1 MADNNNV
8 TMFPQMA
15 LDTINPSA
23 LAPPTVGPSMAP
35 DSAAPT
41 RDFSYVGVDNTPTV
55 DYAENATQTVKYG
68 VPSIA
73 AGLVDTFGQ
82 SLGLIDDNK
91 MSQLLGTALPAWGD
105 YYSRNKEPVR
115 TISDITGM
123 LIPGTLG
130 MKLVQSTAKLR
141 NVISEAGFA
150 GKLVGSL
157 LHSGQE
163 ADEILAGV
171 SKAAL
176 LAGNQGVR
184 NFTTGLPEFDA
195 LRRSALWASAGDR
208 IKEMVGSE
216 VAIAAT
222 MNASDTIYPPDQT
235 LSSYLVMNGVMG
247 AVPVAADFMFM
258 RRGIGKAIAASA
270 ANSEKVL
277 NPAKINWSDLDF
289 LPGNRDL
296 GITSLALSRDAQTS
310 TLAEATGDTTLLD
323 NLNRAVISGDQVIKK
338 QLGAVAQDS
347 PFSRYG
353 KTSLTSKLNMSD
365 QQMNTARNLIQD
377 DPMGLLGTISFEDP
391 SYNSRDIEA
400 FYKNK
405 TEYADKLKADAE
417 AATVKAGIASA
428 AGDTDEAAKQFAQ
441 SAQLLNEKTAVDGS
455 QEFVL
460 ERSGEQTPLMMRKPR
475 FTDGNWGLK
484 VDVKRATQN
493 EPTVY
498 SVKGITDDYYQGEE
512 GVGVTGDFFVLL
524 PKVEP
529 VSSAVTTTKKV
540 TTAPLQGGS
549 ITLNVPV
556 PMAGN
561 EQVAQVMRA
570 NVKQIVR
577 PQDLALPENQ
587 QTLLMNLG
595 KVFNWQDG
603 QLGKPIYDGLTSDI
617 KSAIRSWTGSSNS
630 GPLRQWERD
639 GAQQFQQLYNAY
651 EPMRQQLRELK
662 ISGSDGTIPLWRGE
676 SAAETKNP
684 TNNLVSMSTSYKVA
698 QSHAYGGNITR
709 VWVPIDDIVAS
720 AGFSGISGG
729 EHEMEFIVKNNL
741 QRRVGN
747 VETQLGSTKQVHVP
761 VT

>member
-1 MADNNNV
+1 
-8 TMFPQMA
+8 
-15 LDTINPSA
+15 
-23 LAPPTVGPSMAP
+23 
-35 DSAAPT
+35 
-41 RDFSYVGVDNTPTV
+41 
-55 DYAENATQTVKYG
+55 
-68 VPSIA
+68 
-73 AGLVDTFGQ
+73 
-82 SLGLIDDNK
+82 
-91 MSQLLGTALPAWGD
+91 
-105 YYSRNKEPVR
+105 
-115 TISDITGM
+115 
-123 LIPGTLG
+123 
-130 MKLVQSTAKLR
+130 
-141 NVISEAGFA
+141 
-150 GKLVGSL
+150 
-157 LHSGQE
+157 
-163 ADEILAGV
+163 
-171 SKAAL
+171 
-176 LAGNQGVR
+176 
-184 NFTTGLPEFDA
+184 
-195 LRRSALWASAGDR
+195 
-208 IKEMVGSE
+208 
-216 VAIAAT
+216 
-222 MNASDTIYPPDQT
+222 
-235 LSSYLVMNGVMG
+235 
-247 AVPVAADFMFM
+247 
-258 RRGIGKAIAASA
+258 
-270 ANSEKVL
+270 
-277 NPAKINWSDLDF
+277 
-289 LPGNRDL
+289 
-296 GITSLALSRDAQTS
+296 
-310 TLAEATGDTTLLD
+310 
-323 NLNRAVISGDQVIKK
+323 
-338 QLGAVAQDS
+338 
-347 PFSRYG
+347 
-353 KTSLTSKLNMSD
+353 
-365 QQMNTARNLIQD
+365 
-377 DPMGLLGTISFEDP
+377 
-391 SYNSRDIEA
+391 
-400 FYKNK
+400 
-405 TEYADKLKADAE
+405 
-417 AATVKAGIASA
+417 
-428 AGDTDEAAKQFAQ
+428 
-441 SAQLLNEKTAVDGS
+441 
-455 QEFVL
+455 
-460 ERSGEQTPLMMRKPR
+460 
-475 FTDGNWGLK
+475 
-484 VDVKRATQN
+484 N

-529 VSSAVTTTKKV
+529 VSSTVTTTKKV

-651 EPMRQQLRELK
+651 EPMRQQLREFK

-761 VT
+761 VTLSVEQLSKLLPAQQEQTIQTITKNIAASVPVSNYEALDYKGRSAAFGLMQRAVDSYDPAKGKSIFIHDGEHWTRLDAVAELVDRYGLDALKNIQFPKAWGQGDQLMDNLHYNMLAGKYQSF